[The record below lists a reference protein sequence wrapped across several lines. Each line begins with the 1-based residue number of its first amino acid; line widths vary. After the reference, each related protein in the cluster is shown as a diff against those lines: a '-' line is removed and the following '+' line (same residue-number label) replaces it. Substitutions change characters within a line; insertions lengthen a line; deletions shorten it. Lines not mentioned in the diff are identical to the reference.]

1 MGYFGIFLDN
11 DITYLLSEIGQ
22 NIKVNNI
29 DSKAIINN
37 VDNEFDD
44 KKIITKSELKRGDY
58 IEYNN
63 LYFLIMDE
71 INDKRYNN
79 YYKGIIR
86 KCNFNIKFIVGD
98 RLFLYYAIIEG
109 DKFYIQNDSIISMS
123 ADTITVTLPK
133 TDVTKQ
139 LKEQD
144 CFIKWGKKW
153 EIQGINYTKSGLIIL
168 NCKATTIN
176 TNTDDIVNEI
186 ANRYKDGKDVL
197 GGNITPIL
205 PFTIVEPEPTELNII
220 DISTLDDITVENG
233 TTVDTITL
241 PQTITVTLEDS
252 TNTTLSI
259 VWDTSIYNS
268 DVAGTY
274 NIVGAITLVEG
285 ITNTNNITANIN
297 IVVKE
302 ATLSG
307 YTYTI
312 TAKTVYPSDPD
323 DEIYWNDTVVY
334 TVHKFD
340 NDVEVDG
347 NFTFEVYQQHAKTK
361 EWIQPSS
368 ISEVTNT
375 TNNTI
380 NIKATEGKQGYIKFI
395 ATDTE
400 TNQIAIEKQIKIRG
414 VM

>member
-1 MGYFGIFLDN
+1 MSYFDISLDT
-11 DITYLLSEIGQ
+11 DIDYL
-22 NIKVNNI
+22 IKEVGKDIKINNK
-29 DSKAIINN
+29 DALAIINN
-37 VDNEFDD
+37 IDNEYDD
-44 KKIITKSELKRGDY
+44 KKIISQSELKQGNY

-63 LYFLIMDE
+63 LYWLVLDE
-71 INDKRYNN
+71 INDKRYNT
-79 YYKGIIR
+79 YYKSIIR
-86 KCNFNIKFIVGD
+86 NCNYDIKFIID
-98 RLFLYYAIIEG
+98 SKLYLFPSTIQGNKFLIQT
-109 DKFYIQNDSIISMS
+109 DKLIDMSIDS
-123 ADTITVTLPK
+123 ITVTLPE
-133 TDVTKQ
+133 TPITKQ
-139 LKEQD
+139 LKKED
-144 CFIKWGKKW
+144 VFIKWGRKW
-153 EIQGINYTKSGLIIL
+153 KIEGINFTRKGLVIL
-168 NCKATTIN
+168 NCKTDIIIS
-176 TNTDDIVNEI
+176 TDDEINEI

-205 PFTIVEPEPTELNII
+205 PFTIEKPEPTELNII

-233 TTVDTITL
+233 TTIDIITL

-252 TNTTLSI
+252 TTKQLNV
-259 VWDTSIYNS
+259 VWDTSLYNS

-274 NIVGAITLVEG
+274 NLTGNITLVEG

-323 DEIYWNDTVVY
+323 DEIYWNDTVIY

-347 NFTFEVYQQHAKTK
+347 NFTFEVYQQNIKTK

-380 NIKATEGKQGYIKFI
+380 NIKAIELKQGYIKLV

-400 TNQIAIEKQIKIRG
+400 TNQIAIEKQIKIVG